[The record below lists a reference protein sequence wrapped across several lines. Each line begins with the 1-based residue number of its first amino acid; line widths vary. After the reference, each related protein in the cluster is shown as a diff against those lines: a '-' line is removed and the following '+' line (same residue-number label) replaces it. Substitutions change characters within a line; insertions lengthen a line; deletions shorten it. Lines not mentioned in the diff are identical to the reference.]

1 MPLDPSILLQSKP
14 VQFEDPTALR
24 MRALQLQGAQMSND
38 QAQKEVGDQR
48 TLADL
53 YKRNLSD
60 DGSVNSQAMVGG
72 MAQAGLGAKIPGYQK
87 SLADS
92 QKAQTES
99 QTAQFDIHKKK
110 LDYVNGVLSSL
121 IQKPDLQQNDLITS
135 INQMVNN
142 GVIDANQGAQMAR
155 QIPGR
160 PEQLR
165 PFLIQKGLETM
176 DASKRLEMMTPQYNE
191 QDRGDVINQGTVD
204 KLTGTRTPGADI
216 KKSMT
221 PDQAAKT
228 SIQQSRGYNADESS
242 LLAELALRSVSL
254 PAGLRGQ
261 DQMKSTLRGMLDK
274 YPDKLPS
281 EIAEEVKSGKLKLTS
296 ETKASQV
303 AGGQVGKVA
312 LAINEMKPFG
322 EQVLEAS
329 SLLPRGE
336 FVPYNQLKQ
345 YGEKQISSKPLLRF
359 KVKMQALENAYNQL
373 AARSGTDMDKRAH
386 IHELFNVAN
395 SDEAVQTL
403 VQALNEEGFGAKEAA
418 QATVDELS
426 KTPGSNPKPP
436 LAAAAADIPADITA
450 LLNKHGAK

>member
-1 MPLDPSILLQSKP
+1 MPLDPSIILQGKP

-24 MRALQLQGAQMSND
+24 MRGLQLQNAQMQND
-38 QAQKEVGDQR
+38 QARKEVGDQR

-60 DGSVNSQAMVGG
+60 DGSVNNPAMVGG

-87 SLADS
+87 SVADS

-204 KLTGTRTPGADI
+204 KLTGTRTPGVDI
-216 KKSMT
+216 KKTMT
-221 PDQAAKT
+221 PDQAAKVKLQGDNKFT
-228 SIQQSRGYNADESS
+228 GDDGDI
-242 LLAELALRSVSL
+242 LAALALRGVSL
-254 PAGLRGQ
+254 PAGLRSK
-261 DQMKSTLRGMLDK
+261 DQQISTIRGLRQKNPEL
-274 YPDKLPS
+274 S
-281 EIAEEVKSGKLKLTS
+281 AEEIADKVASGQLGFGVEKKETTTAAGLSGKIRYAENEIKQLTP
-296 ETKASQV
+296 
-303 AGGQVGKVA
+303 
-312 LAINEMKPFG
+312 LIR
-322 EQVLEAS
+322 EAS
-329 SLLPRGE
+329 AAVPRGS
-336 FVPYNQLKQ
+336 FVPWNKLKQ
-345 YGEKQISSKPLLRF
+345 MAEGSISDPNLKEF
-359 KVKMQALENAYNQL
+359 KSYMNSLSNAYDML
-373 AARSGTDMDKRAH
+373 SARGGTDMEKRKHNREMFDTAD
-386 IHELFNVAN
+386 
-395 SDEAVQTL
+395 SPEAL
-403 VQALNEEGFGAKEAA
+403 ERALKAVETEAA
-418 QATVDELS
+418 ISDR
-426 KTPGSNPKPP
+426 
-436 LAAAAADIPADITA
+436 AAVASTQPRGKEVAPAGAVPDDIAA
-450 LLNKHGAK
+450 LLQKHGAK

>member
-1 MPLDPSILLQSKP
+1 MPLDPSIILQGKP

-24 MRALQLQGAQMSND
+24 MRGLQLQNAQMQND
-38 QAQKEVGDQR
+38 QARKEVGDQR

-72 MAQAGLGAKIPGYQK
+72 MAQAGLGAKIPAYQK

-191 QDRGDVINQGTVD
+191 QDRGDVINQGTVN
-204 KLTGTRTPGADI
+204 KLTGQRTPGVDI
-216 KKSMT
+216 QKTMT
-221 PDQAAKT
+221 PDQSA
-228 SIQQSRGYNADESS
+228 
-242 LLAELALRSVSL
+242 
-254 PAGLRGQ
+254 
-261 DQMKSTLRGMLDK
+261 
-274 YPDKLPS
+274 
-281 EIAEEVKSGKLKLTS
+281 
-296 ETKASQV
+296 
-303 AGGQVGKVA
+303 
-312 LAINEMKPFG
+312 
-322 EQVLEAS
+322 
-329 SLLPRGE
+329 
-336 FVPYNQLKQ
+336 
-345 YGEKQISSKPLLRF
+345 
-359 KVKMQALENAYNQL
+359 KVKMQSSGGLSDNAKEFMVERLLSGDKPGVVLSNLGRGAQGAQDLRAIQNLLADTAKARGIDARGIINAMQGTAADARTMTELGSREGKIAPRAQELDTFADQALAASAKVPRGNWKGLSEVLQWGADQSSDPELGRLQVAVDGVINARAAAIGGGVIHVGDQITGHKL
-373 AARSGTDMDKRAH
+373 LSAARSPEDFAARIDQFK
-386 IHELFNVAN
+386 
-395 SDEAVQTL
+395 
-403 VQALNEEGFGAKEAA
+403 KEAQGA
-418 QATVDELS
+418 LESPEKVRERMQSSQRRSEQQSADV
-426 KTPGSNPKPP
+426 PP
-436 LAAAAADIPADITA
+436 DIAA
-450 LLNKHGAK
+450 LLQKHGAK